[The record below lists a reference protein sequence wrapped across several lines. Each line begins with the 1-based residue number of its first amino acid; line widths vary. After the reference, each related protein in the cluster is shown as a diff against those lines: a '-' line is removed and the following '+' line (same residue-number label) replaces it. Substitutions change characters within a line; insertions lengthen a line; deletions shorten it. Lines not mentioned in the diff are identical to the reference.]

1 MTTGPMGRLK
11 TGMTID
17 GEWLVEDVFRV
28 QPGGERVWVLRH
40 LTRKIQ
46 RYLDSK
52 GLCKLFTGKP
62 GR

>member
-1 MTTGPMGRLK
+1 MK

-17 GEWLVEDVFRV
+17 GEWMVEDVFRV
-28 QPGGERVWVLRH
+28 QPGGEQVWILRH
-40 LTRKIQ
+40 LTRKIHR

-52 GLCKLFTGKP
+52 ELCKLFTGKP